1 MAAQIQTALTI
12 LQRKQVEAHA
22 KLLHS
27 SMIFIELPI
36 FTRTAADLFDDDA
49 LQRLQ
54 ARLVAKPDT
63 GKLVPGSGG
72 LRKLRVALPGRGR
85 RGGGRVI
92 YYWQMTHDRIYL
104 VFAYAK
110 NAQGDLTPDQLRQL
124 AALARAEI
132 GE

>member
-1 MAAQIQTALTI
+1 MASRFHEI
-12 LQRKQVEAHA
+12 LSIV
-22 KLLHS
+22 
-27 SMIFIELPI
+27 FIELPI
-36 FTRTAADLFDDDA
+36 FTRTAADLFDDEA
-49 LQRLQ
+49 LRRLQ

-63 GKLVPGSGG
+63 GELVPGSSG

-92 YYWQMTHDRIYL
+92 YYWQMAHDRIYL

-110 NAQGDLTPDQLRQL
+110 NVQGDLTPDQLRQL
-124 AALARAEI
+124 AALAKAEI